1 MANFTVKSWSI
12 LTVWDV
18 SVDPAHCATVVEL
31 CRRSDCWWVSGML
44 VTERLDWWMVRW
56 LESGKVDWRVGVV
69 VSWCALLSESRR
81 TCYLTG
87 A

>member
-1 MANFTVKSWSI
+1 
-12 LTVWDV
+12 
-18 SVDPAHCATVVEL
+18 
-31 CRRSDCWWVSGML
+31 ML

-56 LESGKVDWRVGVV
+56 LASGKVDWRVGVV